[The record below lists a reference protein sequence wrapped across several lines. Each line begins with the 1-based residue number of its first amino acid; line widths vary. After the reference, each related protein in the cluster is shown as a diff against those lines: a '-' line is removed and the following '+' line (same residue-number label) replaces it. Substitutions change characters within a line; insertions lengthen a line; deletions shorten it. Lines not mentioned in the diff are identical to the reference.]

1 MTKTPKLLQV
11 AERAEE
17 KTNMKAH
24 IKLGRIFGVAV
35 GLHYSWIIIALLVT
49 LSLHSQFAIDHPG
62 WGNST
67 TWAIAIITGLLF
79 FVSILLHELS
89 HAAVAK
95 MRGIPVRAITLFALG
110 GVAQIEKDAAD
121 AKSEFWM
128 GIIGPIT
135 SFIIGVVCL
144 LLASLLGWNF
154 GPGPDSP
161 PAAMFM
167 WLGFIN
173 IALAIFNMIPGF
185 PLDGGRVLRAVVWWM
200 TGDANRATRIAS
212 RVGQLV
218 AFGFIMLGIW
228 RFFSGAGFGGLWMA
242 FIGWFLLDAARASGA
257 QVEVTERLTGVRVGD
272 VMAQQFPVVDANS
285 NLETFVQEYLLPT
298 GHRCFVVEEQGRPAG
313 IITPHEVKAID
324 RARWRYTTVGDV
336 MRSLESLR
344 TVSPERPVVEAL
356 EMMGREDVNQMP
368 VVREGRLAGIIS
380 RAHILRVLQT
390 RAELDV

>member
-1 MTKTPKLLQV
+1 
-11 AERAEE
+11 
-17 KTNMKAH
+17 MKAH

-49 LSLHSQFAIDHPG
+49 LSLRSQFAVDHPN
-62 WGNST
+62 WDAST
-67 TWAIAIITGLLF
+67 TWIIAIITGLLF

-95 MRGIPVRAITLFALG
+95 LRGIPVRAITLFALG

-135 SFIIGVVCL
+135 SFVIGLVCL
-144 LLASLLGWNF
+144 ALAWLFGWNLASEAV
-154 GPGPDSP
+154 SA

-185 PLDGGRVLRAVVWWM
+185 PLDGGRVLRAIVWWI
-200 TGDANRATRIAS
+200 TGDANRSTRIAS

-218 AFGFIMLGIW
+218 ALGFIMLGIF
-228 RFFSGAGFGGLWMA
+228 RFFSGAGFGGLWIA

-257 QVEVTERLTGVRVGD
+257 QVEITERLTGLKVGD
-272 VMAQQFPVVDANS
+272 VMAQQFPVVDANA
-285 NLETFVQEYLLPT
+285 NLQTFVQEHLLPT
-298 GHRCFVVEEQGRPAG
+298 GHRCFVVSEQGTPAG

-324 RARWRYTTVGDV
+324 RARWPYTTVGDV
-336 MRSLESLR
+336 MRSFDTLR
-344 TVSPERPVVEAL
+344 TVSPERPVTEAL
-356 EMMGREDVNQMP
+356 EMMGREDVNQIP
-368 VVREGRLAGIIS
+368 VVQQGKLAGIIS
-380 RAHILRVLQT
+380 RAHIVRVLQT

>member
-1 MTKTPKLLQV
+1 
-11 AERAEE
+11 
-17 KTNMKAH
+17 MKAH

-49 LSLHSQFAIDHPG
+49 LSLRNQFAIDHPA
-62 WGNST
+62 WDVST
-67 TWAIAIITGLLF
+67 TWIVAIITGLLF

-95 MRGIPVRAITLFALG
+95 LRGIPVRAITLFALG

-135 SFIIGVVCL
+135 SIVIGLVCL
-144 LLASLLGWNF
+144 ALAWLLGWNF
-154 GPGPDSP
+154 ASEAVSP

-185 PLDGGRVLRAVVWWM
+185 PLDGGRVLRAVVWWI
-200 TGDANRATRIAS
+200 TGDANRSTRIAS

-218 AFGFIMLGIW
+218 AFGFILLGIW
-228 RFFSGAGFGGLWMA
+228 RFFSGAGFGGLWIA

-257 QVEVTERLTGVRVGD
+257 QVEITERLTGVKVGD
-272 VMAQQFPVVDANS
+272 VMAQQFPTVDANS
-285 NLETFVQEYLLPT
+285 NLQTFVQEHLLPT
-298 GHRCFVVEEQGRPAG
+298 GHRCFVVSEQGRPAG
-313 IITPHEVKAID
+313 IITPHEVKAIE
-324 RARWRYTTVGDV
+324 RARWPYTTVGDV

-344 TVSPERPVVEAL
+344 TISPERPVAEAL

-368 VVREGRLAGIIS
+368 VVQQGKLAGIIS
-380 RAHILRVLQT
+380 RSHIVRVLQT

>member
-1 MTKTPKLLQV
+1 
-11 AERAEE
+11 
-17 KTNMKAH
+17 MKAH

-49 LSLHSQFAIDHPG
+49 LSLRSQFAIDHPD
-62 WGNST
+62 WDAST

-95 MRGIPVRAITLFALG
+95 LRGIPVRAITLFALG

-128 GIIGPIT
+128 GIIGPIA
-135 SFIIGVVCL
+135 SMLIGVVCL
-144 LLASLLGWNF
+144 VVAWLFGWRF
-154 GPGPDSP
+154 AADPVSP

-185 PLDGGRVLRAVVWWM
+185 PLDGGRVLRAVVWWI
-200 TGDANRATRIAS
+200 TGDANRSTRIAS
-212 RVGQLV
+212 GVGQFV
-218 AFGFIMLGIW
+218 AMGFILLGIW
-228 RFFSGAGFGGLWMA
+228 RFFSGAGFGGLWIA

-257 QVEVTERLTGVRVGD
+257 QVEITERLTGVKVGD
-272 VMAQQFPVVDANS
+272 VMAQQFPIVDANS
-285 NLETFVQEYLLPT
+285 NLQTFVEEHLLPT
-298 GHRCFVVEEQGRPAG
+298 GHRCFVVSEQGRPAG

-324 RARWRYTTVGDV
+324 RARWPYTTVGDV

-344 TVSPERPVVEAL
+344 TVSPERPVAEAL

-368 VVREGRLAGIIS
+368 VVQEGKLTGIIS
-380 RAHILRVLQT
+380 RGHILRVLQT
-390 RAELDV
+390 RAELDI

>member
-1 MTKTPKLLQV
+1 
-11 AERAEE
+11 
-17 KTNMKAH
+17 MKAH

-49 LSLHSQFAIDHPG
+49 LSLRSQFAVDHPN
-62 WGNST
+62 WDAST
-67 TWAIAIITGLLF
+67 TWIIAIITGLLF

-95 MRGIPVRAITLFALG
+95 LRGIPVRAITLFALG

-135 SFIIGVVCL
+135 SFVIGLFCL
-144 LLASLLGWNF
+144 ALAWLFGWNLASEAV
-154 GPGPDSP
+154 SA

-185 PLDGGRVLRAVVWWM
+185 PLDGGRVLRAIVWWI
-200 TGDANRATRIAS
+200 TGDANRSTRIAS

-218 AFGFIMLGIW
+218 ALGFIMLGIF
-228 RFFSGAGFGGLWMA
+228 RFFSGAGFGGLWIA

-257 QVEVTERLTGVRVGD
+257 QVEITERLTGLKVGD
-272 VMAQQFPVVDANS
+272 VMAQQFPIVDANA
-285 NLETFVQEYLLPT
+285 NLQTFVQEHLLPT
-298 GHRCFVVEEQGRPAG
+298 GHRCFVVSEQGTPAG

-324 RARWRYTTVGDV
+324 RARWPYTTVGDV
-336 MRSLESLR
+336 MRSFDTLR
-344 TVSPERPVVEAL
+344 TVSPERPVTEAL
-356 EMMGREDVNQMP
+356 EMMGREDVNQIP
-368 VVREGRLAGIIS
+368 VVQQGKLAGIIS
-380 RAHILRVLQT
+380 RAHIVRVLQT